1 MHSAVDRCIYKTFR
15 RPVVMAVNAGP
26 FGKFI
31 LFKLA
36 AEFLI
41 GKKEIMSATDLALS
55 WRTGS
60 RTDRINDL
68 RHCPANGIDQCC
80 FARSRWC
87 RKNKYL
93 SFRNVYIQEQP
104 QPVQVLIETIVVY
117 SDGELS
123 VEFIGT
129 ECLSF
134 RNAFSRRFFSA
145 HALSPLNTQAWSID

>member
-93 SFRNVYIQEQP
+93 SFRNFYIQEQP
-104 QPVQVLIETIVVY
+104 QPVQALIETIVVY
-117 SDGELS
+117 SDEEFPA
-123 VEFIGT
+123 EFIGT
-129 ECLSF
+129 ECPFLQE
-134 RNAFSRRFFSA
+134 RLLTLFFSA
-145 HALSPLNTQAWSID
+145 PALFPLNAPGLVS